1 MNYILLAI
9 FIAIYLIGVV
19 ATIYQIYKITVID
32 SKARGM
38 KHPISLSL
46 TTKV

>member
-19 ATIYQIYKITVID
+19 ATVYQVYKITVID
-32 SKARGM
+32 SKARGIN
-38 KHPISLSL
+38 HPKLMDY
-46 TTKV
+46 